1 MDWYGL
7 GIALQF
13 RDNATSGITRA
24 TQNLTNLSNSAK
36 NMASTTTQAL
46 SDVEKQMR
54 TFETIQMSGYFV
66 QNIGDS
72 IASVGKSMLDPL
84 ISVASQVT
92 NTGAQFENYRLTL
105 KALYGDAEV
114 AIAKTNEA
122 MQLAANTPFQIG
134 DVMNSVIGFKAIGVE
149 ALDTM
154 EHLTGESRTLL
165 EYIGDLASLRP
176 DIGLDGMLYGI
187 RNLLGGDGGRSLRSR
202 LDMDFE
208 QMLGF
213 EWADTTEGI
222 IEQIVYASQQVANG
236 LMKEMEGSWQHMTS
250 NIKDQW
256 DRFKLAISDAGFFD
270 GVKGTLRYFYEM
282 IDSIDEEKMARIGKN
297 ISDAFNM
304 IWKPI
309 DFVARKLT
317 DFFGFIVDL
326 VETNPLIAKFV
337 TGFISLAGA
346 LTVVSGTVIA
356 LGGAFLVLIGGLNLF
371 AMQIR
376 LLPSTLSML
385 AGGLK
390 SALLFMGKFAL
401 IGGTLYALWKT
412 DFAGIRTILSNFM
425 QNVYTAF
432 KKSSEIASMGATEMI
447 NSLEALDTTTF
458 GGWLTYQLVRLQVLW
473 MALVE
478 CWNTNELSDETFQK
492 VQYLGLLP
500 LISFILDCKA
510 RFEAFVDGFIRG
522 WQKISDFVV
531 PIVEWLG
538 EQLFKVLDFLFPI
551 EKGTSD
557 MNTEFGGINV
567 ARWEQL
573 GEATAY
579 VVTMLAGLFAVG
591 KVVSV
596 ITGIGT
602 TVWNL
607 VTGIIG
613 GFSTVMSFLKNVVL
627 MPILSGVGTVVTAI
641 LGACGIIISAPA
653 WVVGAITLAVIA
665 LVAFIIVKWDEIKE
679 FTLNLCEK
687 IGEFFTDLWDK
698 VCDIFSNA
706 WDWIVTNVWE
716 PIKPYVEGI
725 CQIIVGL
732 FQIAWG
738 LITGIVELAWNL
750 IKAIVYTGIEIIKAI
765 VTPIVEFFNMIWQ
778 GICNIAT
785 VVWNAIVDFLKW
797 AYDEI
802 TTRWNNMINFFQD
815 LWNGIYNNII
825 VPIWEGIK
833 SFIKTAYDVV
843 VNIWNGAKE
852 VFSNIWNAI
861 KTVAEPVWNGIKT
874 LATEVY
880 DGVVSVWDSLT
891 GVFSKIW
898 DNIKSTASTFFN
910 WLGEKFSWVSS
921 IIDGVTNAFNNIK
934 SGVSNG
940 LNNVVSGAKKLV
952 GLNTGGYV
960 KTEGV
965 AMLHPNEVVVNDVLT
980 QKLRNFLDGQE
991 QKPESYETGKPEP
1004 SYYYNSGVDTNSVQ
1018 GRSTNNVTNDNSV
1031 TFNQGAIVIQYS
1043 ATGNG
1048 SDSDARELAQQVM
1061 KYIQK
1066 ETKLRKSLNYA
1077 K

>member
-24 TQNLTNLSNSAK
+24 TQNLTNLSTSAR

-46 SDVEKQMR
+46 SDVEKRMR

-92 NTGAQFENYRLTL
+92 STGAQFENYRLTL

-176 DIGLDGMLYGI
+176 DIGLDGMLMGI

-250 NIKDQW
+250 NIEDQW

-282 IDSIDEEKMARIGKN
+282 VDSIDEDKMARIGKN
-297 ISDAFNM
+297 ISGAFNM

-317 DFFGFIVDL
+317 DFFGFIVNL

-356 LGGAFLVLIGGLNLF
+356 LGGAFLILIGGLNLF

-376 LLPSTLSML
+376 LLPSTLATL
-385 AGGLK
+385 VGGLK

-478 CWNTNELSDETFQK
+478 CWNTNELSDETFKK

-510 RFEAFVDGFIRG
+510 RFEAFVKGFLEG
-522 WQKISDFVV
+522 WQTVSDFVK
-531 PIVEWLG
+531 PILEWIG
-538 EQLFKVLDFLFPI
+538 EKLFDIANFFFPI
-551 EKGTSD
+551 EEGTKN
-557 MNTEFGGINV
+557 MNTEFGHIDLTK
-567 ARWEQL
+567 WEQL
-573 GEATAY
+573 GKL
-579 VVTMLAGLFAVG
+579 VGVFSFGLLLAMPLF
-591 KVVSV
+591 KVAQFVY
-596 ITGIGT
+596 
-602 TVWNL
+602 NL

-613 GFSTVMSFLKNVVL
+613 FISTVAGVISTIWGWITGFIGFLATITGLSTGWVIAILVAVGLLVAGIIKYKDEIWATLQSLIEFVGSLFVGAFQTAFELVVG
-627 MPILSGVGTVVTAI
+627 ICDTAI
-641 LGACGIIISAPA
+641 RSVEDIVNGLFDILGGIIDF
-653 WVVGAITLAVIA
+653 VVGIFTGNWKQAWEGVKSIFKGVFDSLVGIVKTPLNAIIDCINAVIGG
-665 LVAFIIVKWDEIKE
+665 
-679 FTLNLCEK
+679 LNK
-687 IGEFFTDLWDK
+687 
-698 VCDIFSNA
+698 
-706 WDWIVTNVWE
+706 
-716 PIKPYVEGI
+716 
-725 CQIIVGL
+725 
-732 FQIAWG
+732 
-738 LITGIVELAWNL
+738 
-750 IKAIVYTGIEIIKAI
+750 
-765 VTPIVEFFNMIWQ
+765 
-778 GICNIAT
+778 
-785 VVWNAIVDFLKW
+785 
-797 AYDEI
+797 
-802 TTRWNNMINFFQD
+802 INF
-815 LWNGIYNNII
+815 N
-825 VPIWEGIK
+825 VPDWVPGLGGK
-833 SFIKTAYDVV
+833 SFG
-843 VNIWNGAKE
+843 VNI
-852 VFSNIWNAI
+852 
-861 KTVAEPVWNGIKT
+861 
-874 LATEVY
+874 
-880 DGVVSVWDSLT
+880 
-891 GVFSKIW
+891 SKIP
-898 DNIKSTASTFFN
+898 K
-910 WLGEKFSWVSS
+910 
-921 IIDGVTNAFNNIK
+921 
-934 SGVSNG
+934 
-940 LNNVVSGAKKLV
+940 
-952 GLNTGGYV
+952 LNTGGFI
-960 KTEGV
+960 KDEGIS
-965 AMLHPNEVVVNDVLT
+965 MLHPNEVVINDVLT

-991 QKPESYETGKPEP
+991 QKPESYETKKQEP
-1004 SYYYNSGVDTNSVQ
+1004 SYYYNSGVDTNNVQ
-1018 GRSTNNVTNDNSV
+1018 GRATNNISNDNSV